1 MTLLSCVY
9 AKTRNVLKVQSCDE
23 IVFNFFF
30 KTELLLHL
38 SMFII
43 ADCGCI
49 FYFNMLLVLLSC
61 RFKICWVIVH
71 NILIKVKLAKVLLC
85 LELLWQLWLKNWDLR
100 WQFDHQKILYNMES
114 RIFAEQFLWP
124 LVYSVYQIQR

>member
-1 MTLLSCVY
+1 MHCYIHGLHCALLLQDNVEAIAKVSKNFNEKIRKCCDMTVLSC
-9 AKTRNVLKVQSCDE
+9 AHAGTGNVLKVQSCDE
-23 IVFNFFF
+23 IVLNFFF

-85 LELLWQLWLKNWDLR
+85 LELLW
-100 WQFDHQKILYNMES
+100 
-114 RIFAEQFLWP
+114 
-124 LVYSVYQIQR
+124 